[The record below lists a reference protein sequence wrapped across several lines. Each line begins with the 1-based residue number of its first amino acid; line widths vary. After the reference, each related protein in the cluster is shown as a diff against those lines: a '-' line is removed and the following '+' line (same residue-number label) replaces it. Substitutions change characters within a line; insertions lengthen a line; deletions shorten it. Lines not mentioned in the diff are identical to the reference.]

1 MSEAAGKRGGLV
13 SMTGF
18 GRGEVHVGK
27 GVVLVEI
34 RCLNS
39 RHLDVR
45 VRLPRELMSLE
56 AEARSRAAPFFRRG
70 QVEVSVRLSRE
81 SELAPRVE
89 VDFEAARQYAEAASQ
104 LRERLAIDDGI
115 SVSALLALP
124 GVARMRE
131 PEVDPEETG
140 QAVLKA
146 IESAGREAAAMRARE
161 GESLERELRER
172 LAQVQDHIAS
182 IEARGKKTRQ
192 RARERLEKRLSS
204 LAPDVEIDPGRLEQE
219 LLLYVDRMD
228 ITEELVR
235 AGSHCEQLGEML
247 AADGPHGR
255 KLEFLLQELGRE
267 TNTIGS
273 KAADAPI
280 TRIVVELKS
289 ELEKLREQVL
299 NVE

>member
-1 MSEAAGKRGGLV
+1 MSKAAATRGGLV

-18 GRGEVHVGK
+18 GCAEAQVEK
-27 GVVLVEI
+27 GAILAEI

-45 VRLPRELMSLE
+45 VRLPRELVSLE
-56 AEARSRAAPFFRRG
+56 AEARSRAARFFRRG
-70 QVEVSVRLSRE
+70 QVEVSIRLSRE
-81 SELAPRVE
+81 GELAPRVE
-89 VDFEAARQYAEAASQ
+89 VDFEVARQYAEAASQ
-104 LRERLAIDDGI
+104 LRERLAIEDGI
-115 SVSALLALP
+115 PVSALLALP
-124 GVARMRE
+124 GVARVRD
-131 PEVDPEETG
+131 PEFDPEEAG
-140 QAVLKA
+140 PALLLA
-146 IESAGREAAAMRARE
+146 IEGAGREAAAMRERE
-161 GESLERELRER
+161 GETLAQELRER
-172 LAQVQDHIAS
+172 LALAQDHIAS
-182 IEARGKKTRQ
+182 IEARGQKTRQ
-192 RARERLEKRLSS
+192 GARERLEKRLSS

-235 AGSHCEQLGEML
+235 ARSHCEQLRDII

-273 KAADAPI
+273 KAADPPI

>member
-1 MSEAAGKRGGLV
+1 MSEAAGTRGSLA

-18 GRGEVHVGK
+18 GGGEAHAGK
-27 GVVLVEI
+27 AVIQVEI

-45 VRLPRELMSLE
+45 VRLPRELGSLE
-56 AEARSRAAPFFRRG
+56 AEARSIAARFFRRG
-70 QVEVSVRLSRE
+70 QVDVSVRLSRE
-81 SELAPRVE
+81 GELGPRVE
-89 VDFEAARQYAEAASQ
+89 VDFEAARQYAEAASR
-104 LRERLAIDDGI
+104 LRERLAIEDGI
-115 SVSALLALP
+115 PVSALLALP
-124 GVARMRE
+124 GVARLRD
-131 PEVDPEETG
+131 PELDPEEAG
-140 QAVLKA
+140 SAVFEA
-146 IESAGREAAAMRARE
+146 IEAAGREAAAMRARE
-161 GESLERELRER
+161 GATLERELRER
-172 LAQVQDHIAS
+172 LARVQDQIAS
-182 IEARGKKTRQ
+182 IEARGQKTGERT
-192 RARERLEKRLSS
+192 RERLEKRLSS
-204 LAPDVEIDPGRLEQE
+204 LGPNVEIDPGRLEQE

-235 AGSHCEQLGEML
+235 ARSHCEQLGEIL
-247 AADGPHGR
+247 AAAGPHGR

>member
-1 MSEAAGKRGGLV
+1 
-13 SMTGF
+13 MTGF
-18 GRGEVHVGK
+18 GCGEAHVGK
-27 GVVLVEI
+27 GVILAEI

-45 VRLPRELMSLE
+45 VRLPRELVRLE
-56 AEARSRAAPFFRRG
+56 AEARSRAARFFRRG
-70 QVEVSVRLSRE
+70 QVEVSIRLSRE
-81 SELAPRVE
+81 GELARRVE

-104 LRERLAIDDGI
+104 LREHLAIEDGI
-115 SVSALLALP
+115 PVSALLALP
-124 GVARMRE
+124 GVACVR
-131 PEVDPEETG
+131 DPELDPEDAG
-140 QAVLKA
+140 PAVLQA
-146 IESAGREAAAMRARE
+146 IEGASREAATMRARE
-161 GESLERELRER
+161 GETLERELRER
-172 LAQVQDHIAS
+172 LARVQDHVAS
-182 IEARGKKTRQ
+182 IEARGQKTRQ
-192 RARERLEKRLSS
+192 GARERLEKRLSS

-219 LLLYVDRMD
+219 LLLYIDRMD

-235 AGSHCEQLGEML
+235 ARSHCDQLLEIL
-247 AADGPHGR
+247 AEDGPHGR
-255 KLEFLLQELGRE
+255 KLEFMLQELGRE

>member
-1 MSEAAGKRGGLV
+1 
-13 SMTGF
+13 MTGF
-18 GRGEVHVGK
+18 GCAEAHVGK
-27 GVVLVEI
+27 GVVVAEI

-45 VRLPRELMSLE
+45 VRLPRELVSMESE
-56 AEARSRAAPFFRRG
+56 VRSETARFFRRG
-70 QVEVSVRLSRE
+70 LVEVSIRLSRE
-81 SELAPRVE
+81 GEFAPRVE
-89 VDFEAARQYAEAASQ
+89 VDLEAASQYAEAASQ
-104 LRERLAIDDGI
+104 LRDHFAIEDRI
-115 SVSALLALP
+115 PVSALLTLP
-124 GVARMRE
+124 GVARVRD
-131 PEVDPEETG
+131 PELDPEEAG
-140 QAVLKA
+140 PAVLQA
-146 IESAGREAAAMRARE
+146 IEGAGREAATMRARE
-161 GESLERELRER
+161 GETLERELRER
-172 LAQVQDHIAS
+172 LALVQDGIAS
-182 IEARGKKTRQ
+182 IEARGEKTRQ
-192 RARERLEKRLSS
+192 GARERLEKRLSS

-235 AGSHCEQLGEML
+235 IQSHCAQFCEIL

-273 KAADAPI
+273 KAADASI